1 MAIIKYA
8 NLQQMEKEI
17 KFMVLWKT
25 AEEISQLE
33 SNYVDDMEKLEVKL
47 HSSC

>member
-1 MAIIKYA
+1 MF
-8 NLQQMEKEI
+8 NRWREI
-17 KFMVLWKT
+17 KFIGWKT
-25 AEEISQLE
+25 AEEISQPS